1 MKRDREARPAAAG
14 ARGKK
19 EKYGDREE
27 FEAMYGKS

>member
-1 MKRDREARPAAAG
+1 MKRDRDARPAGGG
-14 ARGKK
+14 ARGKN